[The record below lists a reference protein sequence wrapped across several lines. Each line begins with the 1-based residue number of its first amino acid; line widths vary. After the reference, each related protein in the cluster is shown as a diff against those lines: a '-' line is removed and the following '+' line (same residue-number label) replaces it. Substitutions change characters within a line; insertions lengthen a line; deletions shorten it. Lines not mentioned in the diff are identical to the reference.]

1 MRDYETLYI
10 INPTLEEEANKNVVE
25 KFKALIQN
33 SGGEVTDINEW
44 GKRKLAYT
52 VKEMNEGYY
61 VLMHFKAEP
70 AVVQDLERVFKITDE
85 VIRYL
90 ITKQEE

>member
-10 INPTLEEEANKNVVE
+10 INPTLEEDEIKNVVE
-25 KFKALIQN
+25 KFKTLIQKN
-33 SGGEVTDINEW
+33 GGEVTDINEW
-44 GKRKLAYT
+44 GKRRLAYT
-52 VKEMNEGYY
+52 VKNMNEGYY
-61 VLMHFKAEP
+61 VFMQFKAEP

-90 ITKQEE
+90 ITKQE

>member
-10 INPTLEEEANKNVVE
+10 INPTLEEDKIKNVVE
-25 KFKALIQN
+25 KFKTLIQKN
-33 SGGEVTDINEW
+33 GGEVTDINEW
-44 GKRKLAYT
+44 GKRRLAYT
-52 VKEMNEGYY
+52 VKNMNEGYY
-61 VLMHFKAEP
+61 VLMQFKAEP

-90 ITKQEE
+90 ITKQE

>member
-10 INPTLEEEANKNVVE
+10 INPTLEEDEIKNVVE
-25 KFKALIQN
+25 KFKTLIQKN
-33 SGGEVTDINEW
+33 GGEVTDINEW
-44 GKRKLAYT
+44 GKRRLAYT
-52 VKEMNEGYY
+52 VKNMNEGYY
-61 VLMHFKAEP
+61 VLMRFKAEP

-90 ITKQEE
+90 ITKQE

>member
-10 INPTLEEEANKNVVE
+10 INPTLEEDKIKDVVE
-25 KFKALIQN
+25 KFKTLIQKN
-33 SGGEVTDINEW
+33 GGEVTDINEW
-44 GKRKLAYT
+44 GKRRLAYT
-52 VKEMNEGYY
+52 VKNMNEGYY
-61 VLMHFKAEP
+61 VLMQFKAEP

-90 ITKQEE
+90 ITKQE

>member
-10 INPTLEEEANKNVVE
+10 INPTLEEEEIKNVVE
-25 KFKALIQN
+25 KFKVLIQN
-33 SGGEVTDINEW
+33 NGGEVTDINEW

-52 VKEMNEGYY
+52 VKEINEGYY
-61 VLMHFKAEP
+61 VLMHIKAEP
-70 AVVQDLERVFKITDE
+70 VVVQNLERVFKITDE

>member
-10 INPTLEEEANKNVVE
+10 INPTLEEDEIKNVVE
-25 KFKALIQN
+25 KFKTLIQKN
-33 SGGEVTDINEW
+33 GGEVTDINEW
-44 GKRKLAYT
+44 GKRRLAYT
-52 VKEMNEGYY
+52 VKNMNEGYY
-61 VLMHFKAEP
+61 VLMQFKAEP

-90 ITKQEE
+90 ITKQE

>member
-25 KFKALIQN
+25 KFKTLIQN

>member
-10 INPTLEEEANKNVVE
+10 INPTLEEDKIKDVVE
-25 KFKALIQN
+25 KFKTLIQKN
-33 SGGEVTDINEW
+33 GGEVTDINEW
-44 GKRKLAYT
+44 GKRRLAYT
-52 VKEMNEGYY
+52 VKNMNEGYY
-61 VLMHFKAEP
+61 VFMQFKAEP

-90 ITKQEE
+90 ITKQE

>member
-10 INPTLEEEANKNVVE
+10 INPTLEEDEIKNVVE
-25 KFKALIQN
+25 KFKTLIQKN
-33 SGGEVTDINEW
+33 GGEVTDINEW
-44 GKRKLAYT
+44 GKRRLAYT
-52 VKEMNEGYY
+52 VKNMNEGYY
-61 VLMHFKAEP
+61 VLMQIKAEP

-90 ITKQEE
+90 ITKQE